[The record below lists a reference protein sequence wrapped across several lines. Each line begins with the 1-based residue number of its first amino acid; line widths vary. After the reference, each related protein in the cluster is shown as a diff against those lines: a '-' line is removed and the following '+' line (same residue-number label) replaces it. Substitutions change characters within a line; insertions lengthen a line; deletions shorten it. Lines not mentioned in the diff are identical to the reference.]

1 MFLSASAAAA
11 AAGSASSPFTRS
23 PQGSIGPGS
32 KMLKSTQTPIVKAL
46 REGLPSTGL
55 KEDTI
60 VFVVAPAEFGWG
72 VEGGLGSDAYATAA
86 SPDVLLLSPDVRS
99 PRGATAR
106 AGGGASSGNV
116 KGRLNTVLC
125 GDVFVVKAESLDV
138 ALWKIG
144 GAAVGLR
151 LVQLAS
157 VRSSGFFLF
166 VLCGFTDHF
175 RY

>member
-1 MFLSASAAAA
+1 M
-11 AAGSASSPFTRS
+11 
-23 PQGSIGPGS
+23 GPGS
-32 KMLKSTQTPIVKAL
+32 KMMKSAQTPIVKVL
-46 REGLPSTGL
+46 REGMASMGL

-72 VEGGLGSDAYATAA
+72 VEGGLGSDASALQ
-86 SPDVLLLSPDVRS
+86 SPDVLLFSPDVRS

-106 AGGGASSGNV
+106 AGGGANSGNA
-116 KGRLNTVLC
+116 KARLNTVLC

-157 VRSSGFFLF
+157 VRFFFFLF
-166 VLCGFTDHF
+166 YARCI
-175 RY
+175 Y

>member
-1 MFLSASAAAA
+1 M
-11 AAGSASSPFTRS
+11 
-23 PQGSIGPGS
+23 
-32 KMLKSTQTPIVKAL
+32 
-46 REGLPSTGL
+46 GL

-60 VFVVAPAEFGWG
+60 VFVVVPAEFGWG
-72 VEGGLGSDAYATAA
+72 VEGGLGSDAYASAA

-99 PRGATAR
+99 PKGATAR

-116 KGRLNTVLC
+116 KGRLNAVLC

-138 ALWKIG
+138 VLWKIG

-157 VRSSGFFLF
+157 IRFFF
-166 VLCGFTDHF
+166 FVVLCAFTDRF
-175 RY
+175 RFFGILAHRLRMSCLVHWAS

>member
-1 MFLSASAAAA
+1 M
-11 AAGSASSPFTRS
+11 
-23 PQGSIGPGS
+23 
-32 KMLKSTQTPIVKAL
+32 
-46 REGLPSTGL
+46 
-55 KEDTI
+55 
-60 VFVVAPAEFGWG
+60 FVVAPAEFGWG

-175 RY
+175 RYSLPIDFARVVSYTGHPNRRVEEQLAEFRGHGTVASVFLPL

>member
-1 MFLSASAAAA
+1 M
-11 AAGSASSPFTRS
+11 
-23 PQGSIGPGS
+23 
-32 KMLKSTQTPIVKAL
+32 
-46 REGLPSTGL
+46 
-55 KEDTI
+55 
-60 VFVVAPAEFGWG
+60 FVVAPAEFGWG

-144 GAAVGLR
+144 GGLR

-157 VRSSGFFLF
+157 VYS
-166 VLCGFTDHF
+166 VFTGHF
-175 RY
+175 RYSYLL

>member
-1 MFLSASAAAA
+1 M
-11 AAGSASSPFTRS
+11 
-23 PQGSIGPGS
+23 
-32 KMLKSTQTPIVKAL
+32 
-46 REGLPSTGL
+46 
-55 KEDTI
+55 
-60 VFVVAPAEFGWG
+60 FVVAPAEFGWG
-72 VEGGLGSDAYATAA
+72 VEGGLGSDAYASAT

-157 VRSSGFFLF
+157 VRSPFRLF
-166 VLCGFTDHF
+166 YALVQCVFTDLF
-175 RY
+175 RFFGILAHRLRTSCLVHWAF